1 MQQASIEHLA
11 DALGIEG
18 QPGDP
23 TYDTFATENPTIKA
37 FVEGRINFQEAIF
50 IESYLAN
57 GFHAGEAA
65 RSAKYLSVRAGG
77 FSTIA
82 DGVLRKQ
89 AVKAVL
95 VERLS
100 EKAMD
105 ANEVLARYRDLADAT
120 LGDFLDISLQQDL
133 LGNERWVA
141 VPNLAKAA
149 EAGRLHLLKEFRVG
163 KDGEL
168 LIKLRDQDHAL
179 DQIAKN
185 LGVFEKDNAVRL
197 PPELLYLLNLTPEQ
211 RAGRE
216 HSYSDMEDWNADD
229 AGPSEETGG
238 TDPET

>member
-1 MQQASIEHLA
+1 MQATVEHLA

-18 QPGDP
+18 GSGDP
-23 TYDTFATENPTIKA
+23 TYDTFITENPTIKA
-37 FVEGRINFQEAIF
+37 FMEGRINFQEAIF

-57 GFHAGEAA
+57 GFHASDAA
-65 RSAKYLSVRAGG
+65 RAAKYRSVKAGG
-77 FSTIA
+77 FSSIA
-82 DGVLRKQ
+82 DSVLRKQ
-89 AVKAVL
+89 VIKTVL

-105 ANEVLARYRDLADAT
+105 ANEVLARYRDLAEAT
-120 LGDFLDISLQQDL
+120 LGDFLDVQ
-133 LGNERWVA
+133 ERPEGGWTA